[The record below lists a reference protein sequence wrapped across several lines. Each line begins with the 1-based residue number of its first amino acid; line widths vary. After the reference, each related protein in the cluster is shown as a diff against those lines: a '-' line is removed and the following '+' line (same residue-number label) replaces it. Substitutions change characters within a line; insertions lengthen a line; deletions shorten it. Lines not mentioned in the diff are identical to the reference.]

1 MASGTPTLDA
11 AAETMHLVDY
21 RGEVKQ
27 VPTRNGFGEGLIE
40 AGTRNRDLLGICA
53 DLSES
58 TRFEGFRKAH
68 RAQYIEIGVSE
79 QMLVAMAGGL
89 AAVGKIPW
97 IASYAM
103 FNPGRSWEQVRTIMA
118 LNETN
123 VKIAGAHA
131 GVSVGPDGAT
141 HQAIEDIAIMR
152 VIPHMTVVVPCD
164 SVQTKKAALA
174 LSDRWG
180 PAYLRFGREKSGVIT
195 TDETPFEIGK
205 AQTFR
210 EGSDVAIVA
219 CGILVYNALVAADRL
234 ASEDGIECRVVNNH
248 TVKPM
253 DEAAIVGAAQA
264 CGAVVTVEEHQKA
277 GGMGSRVA
285 EILSAQFPAPIEFVG
300 VDDRFGQ
307 SGDPMEL
314 IEYYGMGADAI
325 VEAARRAHKRKTP
338 RQRKRIARRVQH
350 NASETLVAPTSCCA
364 RCGRGRL
371 AARLRHPWLRSSE
384 REPLAALRWTRR
396 ARLRARPLATQ
407 AEFADQTAVALEI
420 FRVQIVEQAT
430 ALADLQ

>member
-1 MASGTPTLDA
+1 MSSGTPVLDA
-11 AAETMHLVDY
+11 AAQRMHLADY
-21 RGEVKQ
+21 RAADLKL

-40 AGTRNRDLLGICA
+40 AGSRSRDVLGICA

-58 TRFEGFRKAH
+58 TRFEGFKKAYPE
-68 RAQYIEIGVSE
+68 QYIEIGVSE

-164 SVQTKKAALA
+164 SVQTKKAAIA
-174 LSDRWG
+174 LSEMWG
-180 PAYLRFGREKSGVIT
+180 PVYLRFGREKSAVIT

-205 AQTFR
+205 AQTLR
-210 EGSDVAIVA
+210 EGGDVAIVA

-234 ASEDGIECRVVNNH
+234 SAQHGREGRVVNNH

-253 DEAAIVGAAQA
+253 DETAIVDAAKS
-264 CGAVVTVEEHQKA
+264 CGAIVTVEEHQKA
-277 GGMGSRVA
+277 AGMGSRVA
-285 EILSAQFPAPIEFVG
+285 EVLAMHHPVPIEFIG

-307 SGDPMEL
+307 SGDPAEL
-314 IEYYGMGADAI
+314 IEYYGMGADSI
-325 VEAARRAHKRKTP
+325 VEAARRAHSRK
-338 RQRKRIARRVQH
+338 K
-350 NASETLVAPTSCCA
+350 
-364 RCGRGRL
+364 
-371 AARLRHPWLRSSE
+371 
-384 REPLAALRWTRR
+384 
-396 ARLRARPLATQ
+396 
-407 AEFADQTAVALEI
+407 
-420 FRVQIVEQAT
+420 
-430 ALADLQ
+430 

>member
-1 MASGTPTLDA
+1 MLSSSTTDVA
-11 AAETMHLVDY
+11 AGAMHLVDY
-21 RGEVKQ
+21 RAGDVKQ
-27 VPTRNGFGEGLIE
+27 VPTRNGFGEGVVE
-40 AGTRNRDLLGICA
+40 AGTRNRDVVGICA

-58 TRFEGFRKAH
+58 TRFEAFKKVH
-68 RAQYIEIGVSE
+68 PAQYLEIGVSE

-164 SVQTKKAALA
+164 AVQTKKATLA
-174 LSDRWG
+174 LSERWG
-180 PAYLRFGREKSGVIT
+180 PTYLRFGRDKSAVIT
-195 TDETPFEIGK
+195 TDETPFTVGE

-210 EGSDVAIVA
+210 EGGDVAIVA
-219 CGILVYNALVAADRL
+219 CGILVYNALMAADAL
-234 ASEDGIECRVVNNH
+234 AREDGIECRVVNNH

-253 DEAAIVGAAQA
+253 DEAAIVGAARD
-264 CGAVVTVEEHQKA
+264 CGAIVTVEEHQRHA
-277 GGMGSRVA
+277 GMGSRVA
-285 EILSAQFPAPIEFVG
+285 EIVAQNHPVPIEFIG

-307 SGDPMEL
+307 SGDPAEL
-314 IEYYGMGADAI
+314 IEFYGMGVDAI
-325 VEAARRAHKRKTP
+325 KDAARRAH
-338 RQRKRIARRVQH
+338 QRR
-350 NASETLVAPTSCCA
+350 
-364 RCGRGRL
+364 
-371 AARLRHPWLRSSE
+371 
-384 REPLAALRWTRR
+384 
-396 ARLRARPLATQ
+396 
-407 AEFADQTAVALEI
+407 
-420 FRVQIVEQAT
+420 
-430 ALADLQ
+430 

>member
-1 MASGTPTLDA
+1 MPSSTGTFEA
-11 AAETMHLVDY
+11 AAAMHLLDY
-21 RGEVKQ
+21 RRELKQ

-40 AGTRNRDLLGICA
+40 AGARDRNVVGICA

-68 RAQYIEIGVSE
+68 PAQYVEIGVSE

-89 AAVGKIPW
+89 ASVGKIPW

-164 SVQTKKAALA
+164 AVQTKKATLA
-174 LSDRWG
+174 LSATWG
-180 PAYLRFGREKSGVIT
+180 PAYLRFGRERSQVFT

-210 EGSDVAIVA
+210 EGGDVAIVA

-234 ASEDGIECRVVNNH
+234 AREDAIECRVVNNH

-253 DEAAIVGAAQA
+253 DEPAVIDAARR
-264 CGAVVTVEEHQKA
+264 CGAIVTVEEHQKQ

-285 EILSAQFPAPIEFVG
+285 EILAQHHPTPIELIG

-307 SGDPMEL
+307 SGDPGEL
-314 IEYYGMGADAI
+314 IEAYGMGVAAI
-325 VEAARRAHKRKTP
+325 EEAVRRAHA
-338 RQRKRIARRVQH
+338 RKR
-350 NASETLVAPTSCCA
+350 
-364 RCGRGRL
+364 
-371 AARLRHPWLRSSE
+371 
-384 REPLAALRWTRR
+384 
-396 ARLRARPLATQ
+396 
-407 AEFADQTAVALEI
+407 
-420 FRVQIVEQAT
+420 
-430 ALADLQ
+430 

>member
-1 MASGTPTLDA
+1 MSSGTPVLDA
-11 AAETMHLVDY
+11 AAQRMHLADY
-21 RGEVKQ
+21 RAADLKL

-40 AGTRNRDLLGICA
+40 AGSRSRDVLGICA

-58 TRFEGFRKAH
+58 TRFEGFKKAYPE
-68 RAQYIEIGVSE
+68 QYIEIGVSE

-164 SVQTKKAALA
+164 SVQTKKATIA
-174 LSDRWG
+174 LSEMWG
-180 PAYLRFGREKSGVIT
+180 PVYLRFGREKSAVIT

-205 AQTFR
+205 AQILR
-210 EGSDVAIVA
+210 EGDDVAIIA
-219 CGILVYNALVAADRL
+219 CGILVYNALIAADRL
-234 ASEDGIECRVVNNH
+234 SAQHGIECRVVNNH

-253 DEAAIVGAAQA
+253 DEAAIVDAARS
-264 CGAVVTVEEHQKA
+264 CGTIVTVEEHQRQA
-277 GGMGSRVA
+277 GMGSRVA
-285 EILSAQFPAPIEFVG
+285 EILAQHHPVPIEFIG

-307 SGDPMEL
+307 SGDPFEL
-314 IEYYGMGADAI
+314 VEYYGMGADAI
-325 VEAARRAHKRKTP
+325 VEAARRAHSRK
-338 RQRKRIARRVQH
+338 K
-350 NASETLVAPTSCCA
+350 
-364 RCGRGRL
+364 
-371 AARLRHPWLRSSE
+371 
-384 REPLAALRWTRR
+384 
-396 ARLRARPLATQ
+396 
-407 AEFADQTAVALEI
+407 
-420 FRVQIVEQAT
+420 
-430 ALADLQ
+430 

>member
-1 MASGTPTLDA
+1 MASGTRIFEPA
-11 AAETMHLVDY
+11 PAMHLLDV
-21 RGEVKQ
+21 RSELKE

-40 AGTRNRDLLGICA
+40 AGARDRNIIGICA

-68 RAQYIEIGVSE
+68 PEQYVEIGVSE

-164 SVQTKKAALA
+164 AVQTKKATLA
-174 LSDRWG
+174 LSATWG
-180 PAYLRFGREKSGVIT
+180 PAYLRFGREKSAVFT
-195 TDETPFEIGK
+195 TDETPFEIGR
-205 AQTFR
+205 AQTYR
-210 EGSDVAIVA
+210 EGGDVAIVA
-219 CGILVYNALVAADRL
+219 CGILVYNALVAADRV
-234 ASEDGIECRVVNNH
+234 ARKNGIECRVVNNH

-253 DEAAIVGAAQA
+253 DEAAVIDAAKR
-264 CGAVVTVEEHQKA
+264 CGSIVTVEEHQKQA
-277 GGMGSRVA
+277 GMGSRVA
-285 EILSAQFPAPIEFVG
+285 EILAQYHPTPIEFVG
-300 VDDRFGQ
+300 VEDRFGQ
-307 SGDPMEL
+307 SGDPGEL
-314 IEYYGMGADAI
+314 IEAYGMGVGAIEDA
-325 VEAARRAHKRKTP
+325 VRRAHARK
-338 RQRKRIARRVQH
+338 QK
-350 NASETLVAPTSCCA
+350 
-364 RCGRGRL
+364 
-371 AARLRHPWLRSSE
+371 
-384 REPLAALRWTRR
+384 AL
-396 ARLRARPLATQ
+396 
-407 AEFADQTAVALEI
+407 I
-420 FRVQIVEQAT
+420 
-430 ALADLQ
+430 

>member
-1 MASGTPTLDA
+1 MASSTDVYNEA
-11 AAETMHLVDY
+11 VEAMHLVDY
-21 RGEVKQ
+21 RAAELQQ

-40 AGTRNRDLLGICA
+40 AGSRSRDVLGICA

-68 RAQYIEIGVSE
+68 PEQYIEIGVSE

-89 AAVGKIPW
+89 AAVGKVPW

-164 SVQTKKAALA
+164 SVQTKKATLA
-174 LSDRWG
+174 LSEVWG
-180 PAYLRFGREKSGVIT
+180 PAYLRFGREKSAVIT
-195 TDETPFEIGK
+195 TQQTPFEIGK

-219 CGILVYNALVAADRL
+219 CGILVYNALIAADRL
-234 ASEDGIECRVVNNH
+234 AREDGIECRVVNNH

-253 DEAAIVGAAQA
+253 DQAAVLDAARS
-264 CGAVVTVEEHQKA
+264 CGAIVTVEEHQKQA
-277 GGMGSRVA
+277 GMGSRVA
-285 EILSAQFPAPIEFVG
+285 EILAQGHPVPIEFIG

-307 SGDPMEL
+307 SGDPAEL
-314 IEYYGMGADAI
+314 IEYYGMGVAAI
-325 VEAARRAHKRKTP
+325 EEAVRRAHARKEL
-338 RQRKRIARRVQH
+338 K
-350 NASETLVAPTSCCA
+350 N
-364 RCGRGRL
+364 
-371 AARLRHPWLRSSE
+371 
-384 REPLAALRWTRR
+384 
-396 ARLRARPLATQ
+396 
-407 AEFADQTAVALEI
+407 
-420 FRVQIVEQAT
+420 
-430 ALADLQ
+430 